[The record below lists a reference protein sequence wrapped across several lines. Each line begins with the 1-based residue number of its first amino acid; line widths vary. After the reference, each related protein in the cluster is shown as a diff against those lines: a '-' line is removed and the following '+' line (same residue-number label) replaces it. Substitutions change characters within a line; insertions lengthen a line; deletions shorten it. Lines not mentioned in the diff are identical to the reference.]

1 MNVGTPAPVSAPASV
16 PSRVERTP
24 SHSERV
30 VIGIGEFT
38 VTTNPQAEIVTHAL
52 GSCVAVCLWDPVS
65 HVAGMLHFLLPEA
78 RLNPERATRQP
89 ATFADAGFPLLFQ
102 AAYRAGAVKSRLRVH
117 LLGGA
122 AITAGPG
129 GLDVGRRNA
138 LMAKKL
144 LWQNGV
150 MVTGEALG
158 GTDSR
163 TVNLFAADGRVV
175 VTRGRE
181 VVQEL

>member
-1 MNVGTPAPVSAPASV
+1 MSVWTPASATGAAPAIV
-16 PSRVERTP
+16 LPSTRAERI
-24 SHSERV
+24 
-30 VIGIGEFT
+30 VIGIGEF
-38 VTTNPQAEIVTHAL
+38 VITTNPEAEIVTHAL
-52 GSCVAVCLWDPVS
+52 GSCVAVCLWDPVT

-78 RLNPERATRQP
+78 KLNPDRAAKQP
-89 ATFADAGFPLLFQ
+89 ATFADTGIPLLFQ
-102 AAYRAGAVKSRLRVH
+102 AAYRAGAVKARLRVQ

-129 GLDVGRRNA
+129 GMDVGRRNG

-150 MVTGEALG
+150 LVRGESLG

-163 TVNLFAADGRVV
+163 TVSLWAADGRVQ

-181 VVQEL
+181 VVEQL

>member
-1 MNVGTPAPVSAPASV
+1 MNVWTPANAAPQPALV
-16 PSRVERTP
+16 LPATRA
-24 SHSERV
+24 ERV
-30 VIGIGEFT
+30 VIGIGEFA
-38 VTTNPQAEIVTHAL
+38 VTTSADAEIVTHAL
-52 GSCVAVCLWDPVS
+52 GSCVAVCLWDPVT

-78 RLNPERATRQP
+78 KLNPDRAARQP
-89 ATFADAGFPLLFQ
+89 ATFADTGIPLLFQ

-129 GLDVGRRNA
+129 GLDVGRRNG
-138 LMAKKL
+138 LIAKKL
-144 LWQNGV
+144 LWQNAV
-150 MVTGEALG
+150 LVTGESLG

-163 TVNLFAADGRVV
+163 TVSLVGADGRVV

-181 VVQEL
+181 VVEAL

>member
-1 MNVGTPAPVSAPASV
+1 MNVWTPAPAVLAPQ
-16 PSRVERTP
+16 PSILTP
-24 SHSERV
+24 PRSERV

-38 VTTNPQAEIVTHAL
+38 VTTSPGAEIVTHAL
-52 GSCVAVCLWDPVS
+52 GSCVAVCLWDTVS

-78 RLNPERATRQP
+78 KLNPDRAAKQP
-89 ATFADAGFPLLFQ
+89 ATFADSGIPLLFQ
-102 AAYRAGAVKSRLRVH
+102 AAYRAGAVKSRLRVQ

-122 AITAGPG
+122 AVTAGPG
-129 GLDVGRRNA
+129 GLDVGRRNG
-138 LMAKKL
+138 LIAKKL

-150 MVTGEALG
+150 LVKGEALG

-163 TVNLFAADGRVV
+163 TVSLFAADGRVI

>member
-1 MNVGTPAPVSAPASV
+1 VNLWAPAAAQ
-16 PSRVERTP
+16 PSGMPPPTVLHQPKAERI
-24 SHSERV
+24 
-30 VIGIGEFT
+30 VIGIGEFA
-38 VTTNPQAEIVTHAL
+38 VTAKGDAEVVTHAL
-52 GSCVAVCLWDPVS
+52 GSCVAVCLWDPVT
-65 HVAGMLHFLLPEA
+65 HVTGMLHFLLPEA
-78 RLNPERATRQP
+78 KLNPERAAKQP
-89 ATFADAGFPLLFQ
+89 ATFADAGIPLLFQ
-102 AAYRAGAVKSRLRVH
+102 AAYKIGAVKARLRVH

-122 AITAGPG
+122 AVTGGPG

-150 MVTGEALG
+150 LVKGESLG

-163 TVNLFAADGRVV
+163 TVSLAAADGRIL

-181 VVQEL
+181 VVEQL

>member
-1 MNVGTPAPVSAPASV
+1 MSAWTPGAAA
-16 PSRVERTP
+16 RVEPPVMTP
-24 SHSERV
+24 SPRGERV

-38 VTTNPQAEIVTHAL
+38 VTTSAAAEIVTHAL

-78 RLNPERATRQP
+78 KLNLDRAARQP
-89 ATFADAGFPLLFQ
+89 ATFADSGIPLLFQ
-102 AAYRAGAVKSRLRVH
+102 AAYRAGAVKTRLRVH

-122 AITAGPG
+122 AVNGGPG
-129 GLDVGRRNA
+129 GLDVGRRNG
-138 LMAKKL
+138 MIAKKL

-150 MVTGEALG
+150 LVTAESLG

-163 TVNLFAADGRVV
+163 TVSLLASSGRVR

-181 VVQEL
+181 VVEEL

>member
-1 MNVGTPAPVSAPASV
+1 MNVGTPAPAPAPAIV
-16 PSRVERTP
+16 ASRVDRI
-24 SHSERV
+24 

-38 VTTNPQAEIVTHAL
+38 VTTNPEAEIVTHAL

-78 RLNPERATRQP
+78 RLNVERATRQP
-89 ATFADAGFPLLFQ
+89 ATFADTGIPLLFQ

-122 AITAGPG
+122 AITSGPG
-129 GLDVGRRNA
+129 GLDVGRRNG
-138 LMAKKL
+138 LMARKL
-144 LWQNGV
+144 LWRNGV
-150 MVTGEALG
+150 MVKGEALG

>member
-1 MNVGTPAPVSAPASV
+1 MSGWTRASNATLPAPSV
-16 PSRVERTP
+16 AAPSRA
-24 SHSERV
+24 ERV

-38 VTTNPQAEIVTHAL
+38 VTSNPGAEIVTHAL
-52 GSCVAVCLWDPVS
+52 GSCVAVCLWDSVS
-65 HVAGMLHFLLPEA
+65 RVAGMLHFLLPEA
-78 RLNPERATRQP
+78 KLNPDRAAKQP
-89 ATFADAGFPLLFQ
+89 ATFADSGIPLLFQ
-102 AAYRAGAVKSRLRVH
+102 AAYRAGAVKTRLRVH

-122 AITAGPG
+122 AVTAGPS
-129 GLDVGRRNA
+129 GLDVGRRNG
-138 LMAKKL
+138 LLAKKL

-150 MVTGEALG
+150 LVTGEALG

-163 TVNLFAADGRVV
+163 TVSLFAADGRVI

>member
-1 MNVGTPAPVSAPASV
+1 MNVGAPAPATASAMV
-16 PSRVERTP
+16 PSRAERII
-24 SHSERV
+24 
-30 VIGIGEFT
+30 IGIGEFA
-38 VTTNPQAEIVTHAL
+38 VTTNGQAEIVTHGL

-65 HVAGMLHFLLPEA
+65 HVSGMLHFLLPEA

-89 ATFADAGFPLLFQ
+89 ATFADTGVPLLFQ
-102 AAYRAGAVKSRLRVH
+102 AAYRAGAMKSRLRVH

-129 GLDVGRRNA
+129 GLDVGRRNG

-150 MVTGEALG
+150 MVKGEALG

-163 TVNLFAADGRVV
+163 TVSLCAADGRVL

>member
-1 MNVGTPAPVSAPASV
+1 MNVSVPVQAAAASPAIV
-16 PSRVERTP
+16 PSRT
-24 SHSERV
+24 ERV

-38 VTTNPQAEIVTHAL
+38 VTTNPGAEIVTHAL

-65 HVAGMLHFLLPEA
+65 RVAGMLHFLLPEA
-78 RLNPERATRQP
+78 TLNPERAARQP
-89 ATFADAGFPLLFQ
+89 ATFADTGIPLLFQ
-102 AAYRAGAVKSRLRVH
+102 AAYRAGAVKSRLRVQ

-122 AITAGPG
+122 AITGGPV
-129 GLDVGRRNA
+129 GLDVGRRNGLA
-138 LMAKKL
+138 AKKL

-150 MVTGEALG
+150 LVKGEALG

-163 TVNLFAADGRVV
+163 TVSLCAADGRVV

>member
-1 MNVGTPAPVSAPASV
+1 MSVWTPASTAAAVPAAIFAPA
-16 PSRVERTP
+16 RA
-24 SHSERV
+24 ERV
-30 VIGIGEFT
+30 VIGIGEFAI
-38 VTTNPQAEIVTHAL
+38 TTSPDADIVTHAL
-52 GSCVAVCLWDPVS
+52 GSCVAVCLWDTVS

-78 RLNPERATRQP
+78 KLNPERAARQP
-89 ATFADAGFPLLFQ
+89 ATFADSGIPLLFQ
-102 AAYRAGAVKSRLRVH
+102 AAYRAGAVKARLRVQ

-129 GLDVGRRNA
+129 GLDVGRRNG
-138 LMAKKL
+138 LIAKKL

-150 MVTGEALG
+150 LVKGESLG

-163 TVNLFAADGRVV
+163 TVSLCAADGRVL

-181 VVQEL
+181 VVEEL